1 MLPIDKAKA
10 ALLNRDLQVAIRSV
24 AARHGMDL
32 RSCKLTFGPTFARIR
47 AEVAG
52 ALDDGAPVADTAA
65 LDFDRHAA
73 LVGLGHIARGELV
86 QLPDGQTYAVIGL
99 KPRAKARQVIVERE
113 GHHYMVGVADILAAM
128 RKATSGNG
136 AGATQ

>member
-1 MLPIDKAKA
+1 MLPITKDKA

-52 ALDDGAPVADTAA
+52 ALADGAPITDTAA
-65 LDFDRHAA
+65 VDFDRHAA
-73 LVGLGHIARGELV
+73 LLGLGHIARGELV
-86 QLPDGQTYAVIGL
+86 TLRDGKVYAVVGL
-99 KPRAKARQVIVERE
+99 KPRAKVRQVIVERD
-113 GHHYMVGVADILAAM
+113 GRQYMVSVSDITTAL
-128 RKATSGNG
+128 RKGG
-136 AGATQ
+136 A

>member
-1 MLPIDKAKA
+1 MPPIDKAKA

-32 RSCKLTFGPTFARIR
+32 RSCKLTFGPTFARVR

-52 ALDDGAPVADTAA
+52 AIDEGAPIADTAA

-73 LVGLGHIARGELV
+73 LIGLGYIARGELV
-86 QLPDGQTYAVIGL
+86 KLPDGHTYAVIGL
-99 KPRAKARQVIVERE
+99 KPRAKARQVIVERA
-113 GHHYMVGVADILAAM
+113 GRQYMVSVSDILAAM
-128 RKATSGNG
+128 RKTTPGNG
-136 AGATQ
+136 AGGIQ

>member
-1 MLPIDKAKA
+1 MLPIDKHKA
-10 ALLNRDLQVAIRSV
+10 AALNRDLQVAIRSV

-32 RSCKLTFGPTFARIR
+32 RSCKLTFGPSFARIR

-73 LVGLGHIARGELV
+73 LLGLGHVARGELV
-86 QLPDGQTYAVIGL
+86 KLPDGQTYAVIGL
-99 KPRAKARQVIVERE
+99 KPRAKVRQVIVERE
-113 GHHYMVGVADILAAM
+113 GRHYMVGVSDIL
-128 RKATSGNG
+128 KACPRG
-136 AGATQ
+136 AEGGR

>member
-32 RSCKLTFGPTFARIR
+32 RSCKLTFGPTYARIR

-52 ALDDGAPVADTAA
+52 SIDDGAPIADTAA

-73 LVGLGHIARGELV
+73 LVGLGHVARGELV
-86 QLPDGQTYAVIGL
+86 TLRDGHEYAVVGL
-99 KPRAKARQVIVERE
+99 KPRAKVRQVIVERD
-113 GHHYMVGVADILAAM
+113 GRQYMVSVTDILGAM
-128 RKATSGNG
+128 PRG
-136 AGATQ
+136 AEGGR